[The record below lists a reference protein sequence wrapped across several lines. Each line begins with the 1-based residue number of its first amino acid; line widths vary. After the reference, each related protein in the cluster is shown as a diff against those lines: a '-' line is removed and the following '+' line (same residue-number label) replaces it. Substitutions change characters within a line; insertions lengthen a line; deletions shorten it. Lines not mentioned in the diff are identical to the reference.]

1 MGETKQQILYNP
13 LLGIFFISGFLGL
26 GYQVLWSKFL
36 LNFIGVSAYSYAIVL
51 ATFMGGLALGS
62 HYLGKLTDRGEVLV
76 KALCVSGAWNRRLC
90 AFPQKIHILDKIALA
105 CRSEV

>member
-13 LLGIFFISGFLGL
+13 LLAIFFISGFLAL

-36 LNFIGVSAYSYAIVL
+36 LNFIGVSAYFYAIVM

-62 HYLGKLTDRGEVLV
+62 IT
-76 KALCVSGAWNRRLC
+76 SGN
-90 AFPQKIHILDKIALA
+90 
-105 CRSEV
+105 